1 MCAVVFFSKKEILC
15 LFTIY
20 LELYRVLCY
29 ARYFF
34 SAVFFFF
41 SSRRRHTRLQGDWSS
56 DVCSSDLSLRSELA
70 GAQTGRTKAETEL
83 KSEREKLA
91 EEKAVLEEA
100 REKLSETFKALA
112 SEVMQDQSGAFL
124 SLDRQTFDRLRAEAE
139 GDLGKRQ
146 EAIKGLVEPLG
157 DALRKI
163 ETDIRDL
170 EEKRQKAYGELDQQ
184 LRTLTS
190 SSQELQRQAGNL
202 ATALKGM
209 PQVRGRWGEL
219 ALRRTVELAGMVE
232 HVDFVEQQST
242 EGEEGRL
249 RPDMIIQLPAGR
261 TVVVDAKVSLVSFLE
276 AAEAQT
282 DELRNQ
288 ALARHAQ
295 SVREHITKLSSKRY
309 WEQFQPAP
317 DFVVFFLPGEAF
329 FSAAVQ
335 EDPGLMAE
343 GFEKRVILASPTTLI
358 ALLRA
363 IAYGWRQE
371 QIAKSA
377 QQVSELG
384 RQLYERLRKLADHF
398 ANIGSAL
405 ESALEA
411 YNSAVGS
418 METRVL
424 PAARKFRELGAASG
438 DDIPQLEPV
447 DQVPRRLNIPEDTET
462 E

>member
-1 MCAVVFFSKKEILC
+1 MSAPSLLIPVLIAGLVIGLVVGWLLANSRAQARTAAAEASAAGLREQVVKLEREI
-15 LFTIY
+15 
-20 LELYRVLCY
+20 
-29 ARYFF
+29 A
-34 SAVFFFF
+34 
-41 SSRRRHTRLQGDWSS
+41 
-56 DVCSSDLSLRSELA
+56 SLRSELA

-124 SLDRQTFDRLRAEAE
+124 SLARQTFDRLRAEAE

-170 EEKRQKAYGELDQQ
+170 EEKRQKAYGELEQQ

-232 HVDFVEQQST
+232 HVDFVEQQSA

-335 EDPGLMAE
+335 EDPGLMEE

-384 RQLYERLRKLADHF
+384 RQLYERLRKLAEHF

>member
-1 MCAVVFFSKKEILC
+1 MSLPSLLIPVLIAGLVIGLVVGWLLANSRAQARTAAAEASAAGLREQVVK
-15 LFTIY
+15 
-20 LELYRVLCY
+20 LEREL
-29 ARYFF
+29 A
-34 SAVFFFF
+34 
-41 SSRRRHTRLQGDWSS
+41 
-56 DVCSSDLSLRSELA
+56 SLRSELA

-124 SLDRQTFDRLRAEAE
+124 SLARQTFDRLRAEAE

-163 ETDIRDL
+163 ETDIGVL

-184 LRTLTS
+184 LWTLTS

-232 HVDFVEQQST
+232 HVDFVEQQSA

-295 SVREHITKLSSKRY
+295 SVREHIAKLSSKRY

-335 EDPGLMAE
+335 EDPGLMEE

-384 RQLYERLRKLADHF
+384 RQLYERLRKLAEHF

>member
-1 MCAVVFFSKKEILC
+1 MSAPSLLIPVLIAGLVIGLVVGWL
-15 LFTIY
+15 L
-20 LELYRVLCY
+20 
-29 ARYFF
+29 A
-34 SAVFFFF
+34 
-41 SSRRRHTRLQGDWSS
+41 SSRAQARTAAAEASAAGLREQVVKLERELA
-56 DVCSSDLSLRSELA
+56 SLRSELA

-124 SLDRQTFDRLRAEAE
+124 SLARQTFDRLRAEAE

-170 EEKRQKAYGELDQQ
+170 EEKRQKAYGELEQQ

-232 HVDFVEQQST
+232 HVDFVEQQSA

-335 EDPGLMAE
+335 EDPGLMEE

-384 RQLYERLRKLADHF
+384 RQLYERLRKLAEHF

>member
-1 MCAVVFFSKKEILC
+1 MSAPSLLIPVLIAGLVIGLVVGWL
-15 LFTIY
+15 L
-20 LELYRVLCY
+20 
-29 ARYFF
+29 A
-34 SAVFFFF
+34 
-41 SSRRRHTRLQGDWSS
+41 SSRAQARTAAAEASAAGLREQVMKLERELA
-56 DVCSSDLSLRSELA
+56 SLRSELA

-124 SLDRQTFDRLRAEAE
+124 SLARQTFDRLRAEAE

-163 ETDIRDL
+163 ETDIRGL
-170 EEKRQKAYGELDQQ
+170 EEKRQKAYGELEQQ

-232 HVDFVEQQST
+232 HVDFVEQQSA

-249 RPDMIIQLPAGR
+249 RPDMVIQLPAGR

-335 EDPGLMAE
+335 EDPGLMEE

-384 RQLYERLRKLADHF
+384 RQLYERLRKLAEHF

>member
-1 MCAVVFFSKKEILC
+1 MSAPSLLIPVLIAGLVIGLVVGWLLANSRAQARTAAAEASAAGLREQVMK
-15 LFTIY
+15 
-20 LELYRVLCY
+20 LEREL
-29 ARYFF
+29 A
-34 SAVFFFF
+34 
-41 SSRRRHTRLQGDWSS
+41 
-56 DVCSSDLSLRSELA
+56 SLRSELA

-124 SLDRQTFDRLRAEAE
+124 SLARQTFDRLRAEAE

-170 EEKRQKAYGELDQQ
+170 EEKRQKAYGELEQQ

-232 HVDFVEQQST
+232 HVDFVEQQSA

-335 EDPGLMAE
+335 EDPGLMEE

-384 RQLYERLRKLADHF
+384 RQLYERLRKLAEHF

>member
-1 MCAVVFFSKKEILC
+1 MMEPWILPLLVGAALGGILAWLVAGSRSRSRADRAESSAAELRRQGEHREAEI
-15 LFTIY
+15 
-20 LELYRVLCY
+20 
-29 ARYFF
+29 A
-34 SAVFFFF
+34 
-41 SSRRRHTRLQGDWSS
+41 
-56 DVCSSDLSLRSELA
+56 SLRSKLA
-70 GAQTGRTKAETEL
+70 EEQKARATAETAL
-83 KSEREKLA
+83 RSEREKLV
-91 EEKAVLEEA
+91 EERKLLEEA
-100 REKLSETFKALA
+100 EKKLSDAFKALA
-112 SEVMQDQSGAFL
+112 ADVLKGESRSFLALAHESFAKLRSDAQS
-124 SLDRQTFDRLRAEAE
+124 
-139 GDLGKRQ
+139 DLGQRQ
-146 EAIKGLVEPLG
+146 EAIQSLVEPLRESLG
-157 DALRKI
+157 QLNTHVQSL
-163 ETDIRDL
+163 ETDHGGLR
-170 EEKRQKAYGELDQQ
+170 EQ
-184 LRTLTS
+184 LRELTS
-190 SSQELQRQAGNL
+190 SNKELQRQTGSL
-202 ATALKGM
+202 ALALRGM

-232 HVDFVEQQST
+232 HVDFVEQESAET
-242 EGEEGRL
+242 EEGTL
-249 RPDMIIQLPAGR
+249 RPDMIVRLPAGR

-335 EDPGLMAE
+335 EDPGLMEE

-384 RQLYERLRKLADHF
+384 RQLYERLRKLAEHF
-398 ANIGSAL
+398 ANIGSA
-405 ESALEA
+405 
-411 YNSAVGS
+411 
-418 METRVL
+418 
-424 PAARKFRELGAASG
+424 
-438 DDIPQLEPV
+438 
-447 DQVPRRLNIPEDTET
+447 
-462 E
+462 

>member
-1 MCAVVFFSKKEILC
+1 MSAPSLLIPVLIAGLVIGLVVGWLLANSRAQARTAAAEASAAGLREQVVK
-15 LFTIY
+15 
-20 LELYRVLCY
+20 LEREL
-29 ARYFF
+29 A
-34 SAVFFFF
+34 
-41 SSRRRHTRLQGDWSS
+41 
-56 DVCSSDLSLRSELA
+56 SLRSELA

-124 SLDRQTFDRLRAEAE
+124 SLARQTFDRLRAEAE

-170 EEKRQKAYGELDQQ
+170 EEKRQKAYGELEQQ

-232 HVDFVEQQST
+232 HVDFVEQQSA

-335 EDPGLMAE
+335 EDPGLMEE

-384 RQLYERLRKLADHF
+384 RQLYERLRKLAEHF

>member
-1 MCAVVFFSKKEILC
+1 MSAPSLLIPVLIAGLVIGLVVGWL
-15 LFTIY
+15 L
-20 LELYRVLCY
+20 
-29 ARYFF
+29 A
-34 SAVFFFF
+34 
-41 SSRRRHTRLQGDWSS
+41 SSRAQARTAAAEASAAGLREQVVKLEREIA
-56 DVCSSDLSLRSELA
+56 SLRSELA

-124 SLDRQTFDRLRAEAE
+124 SLARQTFDRLRAEAE

-170 EEKRQKAYGELDQQ
+170 EEKRQKAYGELEQQ

-232 HVDFVEQQST
+232 HVDFVEQQSA

-295 SVREHITKLSSKRY
+295 SVREHIAKLSSKRY

-335 EDPGLMAE
+335 EDPGLMEE

-384 RQLYERLRKLADHF
+384 RQLYERLRKLAEHF

>member
-1 MCAVVFFSKKEILC
+1 MSAPSLLIPVLIAGLVIGLVVGWLLANSRAQARTAAAEASAAGLREQVVK
-15 LFTIY
+15 
-20 LELYRVLCY
+20 LEREL
-29 ARYFF
+29 A
-34 SAVFFFF
+34 
-41 SSRRRHTRLQGDWSS
+41 
-56 DVCSSDLSLRSELA
+56 SLRSELA

-124 SLDRQTFDRLRAEAE
+124 SLARQTFDRLRAEAE

-163 ETDIRDL
+163 ETDVRDL
-170 EEKRQKAYGELDQQ
+170 EEKRQKAYGELEQQ

-232 HVDFVEQQST
+232 HVDFAEQQSA

-249 RPDMIIQLPAGR
+249 RPDMVIQLPAGR

-335 EDPGLMAE
+335 EDPGLMEE

-384 RQLYERLRKLADHF
+384 RQLYERLRKLAEHF

>member
-1 MCAVVFFSKKEILC
+1 MI
-15 LFTIY
+15 
-20 LELYRVLCY
+20 
-29 ARYFF
+29 
-34 SAVFFFF
+34 FFFF

-56 DVCSSDLSLRSELA
+56 DVCSSDL
-70 GAQTGRTKAETEL
+70 
-83 KSEREKLA
+83 
-91 EEKAVLEEA
+91 
-100 REKLSETFKALA
+100 
-112 SEVMQDQSGAFL
+112 
-124 SLDRQTFDRLRAEAE
+124 
-139 GDLGKRQ
+139 
-146 EAIKGLVEPLG
+146 
-157 DALRKI
+157 
-163 ETDIRDL
+163 
-170 EEKRQKAYGELDQQ
+170 
-184 LRTLTS
+184 
-190 SSQELQRQAGNL
+190 
-202 ATALKGM
+202 
-209 PQVRGRWGEL
+209 
-219 ALRRTVELAGMVE
+219 RTVELAGMVE
-232 HVDFVEQQST
+232 HVDFVEQQSA

-261 TVVVDAKVSLVSFLE
+261 TVVAESLKKIVSFLE

-317 DFVVFFLPGEAF
+317 DFVVFFLPGEPL

-335 EDPGLMAE
+335 EDPGLMEE

-384 RQLYERLRKLADHF
+384 RQLYERLRKLAEHF

>member
-1 MCAVVFFSKKEILC
+1 MSAPSLLIPVLIAGLVIGLVVGWL
-15 LFTIY
+15 L
-20 LELYRVLCY
+20 
-29 ARYFF
+29 A
-34 SAVFFFF
+34 
-41 SSRRRHTRLQGDWSS
+41 SSRAQARTAAAEASAAGLREQVVKLEREIA
-56 DVCSSDLSLRSELA
+56 SLRSELA

-124 SLDRQTFDRLRAEAE
+124 SLARQTFDRLRAEAE

-170 EEKRQKAYGELDQQ
+170 EEKRQKAYGELEQQ

-232 HVDFVEQQST
+232 HVDFVEQQSA

-335 EDPGLMAE
+335 EDPGLMEE

-384 RQLYERLRKLADHF
+384 RQLYERLRKLAEHF

>member
-1 MCAVVFFSKKEILC
+1 MK
-15 LFTIY
+15 
-20 LELYRVLCY
+20 LEREL
-29 ARYFF
+29 A
-34 SAVFFFF
+34 
-41 SSRRRHTRLQGDWSS
+41 
-56 DVCSSDLSLRSELA
+56 SLRSELA

-124 SLDRQTFDRLRAEAE
+124 SLARQTFDRLRAEAE
-139 GDLGKRQ
+139 GDLEKRQ

-163 ETDIRDL
+163 ETDIRGL
-170 EEKRQKAYGELDQQ
+170 EEKRQKAYGELEQQ

-232 HVDFVEQQST
+232 HVDFVEQQSA

-335 EDPGLMAE
+335 EDPGLMEE

-384 RQLYERLRKLADHF
+384 RQLYERLRKLAEHF

>member
-1 MCAVVFFSKKEILC
+1 MSLPSLLIPVLIAGLVIGLVVGWLLANSRAQARTAAAEASAAGLREQVVK
-15 LFTIY
+15 
-20 LELYRVLCY
+20 LEREL
-29 ARYFF
+29 A
-34 SAVFFFF
+34 
-41 SSRRRHTRLQGDWSS
+41 
-56 DVCSSDLSLRSELA
+56 SLRSELA

-124 SLDRQTFDRLRAEAE
+124 SLARQTFDRLRAEAE

-170 EEKRQKAYGELDQQ
+170 EEKRQKAYGELEQQ

-232 HVDFVEQQST
+232 HVDFVEQQSA

-295 SVREHITKLSSKRY
+295 SVREHIAKLSSKRY

-335 EDPGLMAE
+335 EDPGVMEE

-384 RQLYERLRKLADHF
+384 RQLYERLRKLAEHF

>member
-1 MCAVVFFSKKEILC
+1 MSLPSLLIPVLIAGLVIGLVVGWLLANSRAQARTAAAEASAAGLREQVVK
-15 LFTIY
+15 
-20 LELYRVLCY
+20 LEREL
-29 ARYFF
+29 A
-34 SAVFFFF
+34 
-41 SSRRRHTRLQGDWSS
+41 
-56 DVCSSDLSLRSELA
+56 SLRSELA

-124 SLDRQTFDRLRAEAE
+124 SLARQTFDRLRAEAE

-170 EEKRQKAYGELDQQ
+170 EEKRQKAYGELEQQ

-232 HVDFVEQQST
+232 HVDFVEQQSA

-295 SVREHITKLSSKRY
+295 SVREHIAKLSSKRY

-335 EDPGLMAE
+335 EDPGLMEE

-384 RQLYERLRKLADHF
+384 RQLYERLRKLAEHF

>member
-1 MCAVVFFSKKEILC
+1 MSAPSLLIPVLIAGLVIGLVVGWL
-15 LFTIY
+15 L
-20 LELYRVLCY
+20 
-29 ARYFF
+29 A
-34 SAVFFFF
+34 
-41 SSRRRHTRLQGDWSS
+41 SSRAQARTAAAEASAAGLREQVMKLERELA
-56 DVCSSDLSLRSELA
+56 SLRSELA

-124 SLDRQTFDRLRAEAE
+124 SLARQTFDRLRAEAE

-170 EEKRQKAYGELDQQ
+170 EEKRQKAYGELEQQ

-232 HVDFVEQQST
+232 HVDFVEQQSA

-335 EDPGLMAE
+335 EDPGLMEE

-384 RQLYERLRKLADHF
+384 RQLYERLRKLAEHF

>member
-1 MCAVVFFSKKEILC
+1 MSAPSLLIPVLIAGLVIGLVVGWL
-15 LFTIY
+15 L
-20 LELYRVLCY
+20 
-29 ARYFF
+29 A
-34 SAVFFFF
+34 
-41 SSRRRHTRLQGDWSS
+41 SSRAQARTAAAEASAAGLREQVVKLERELA
-56 DVCSSDLSLRSELA
+56 SLRSELA

-124 SLDRQTFDRLRAEAE
+124 SLARQTFDRLRAEAE

-170 EEKRQKAYGELDQQ
+170 EEKRQKAYGELEQQ

-232 HVDFVEQQST
+232 HVDFVEQQSA

-335 EDPGLMAE
+335 EDPGLMEE

-384 RQLYERLRKLADHF
+384 RQLYERLRKLTEHF

-424 PAARKFRELGAASG
+424 PAARKFRELGAGSG

>member
-1 MCAVVFFSKKEILC
+1 MSAPSLLIPVLIAGLVIGLVVGWL
-15 LFTIY
+15 L
-20 LELYRVLCY
+20 
-29 ARYFF
+29 A
-34 SAVFFFF
+34 
-41 SSRRRHTRLQGDWSS
+41 SSRAQARTAAAEASAAGLREQVVKLEREIA
-56 DVCSSDLSLRSELA
+56 SLRSELA

-124 SLDRQTFDRLRAEAE
+124 SLARQTFDRLRAEAE

-170 EEKRQKAYGELDQQ
+170 EEKRQKAYGELEQQ

-232 HVDFVEQQST
+232 HVDFVEQQSA

-335 EDPGLMAE
+335 EDPGLMEE

-384 RQLYERLRKLADHF
+384 RQLYERLRKLAEHF

-424 PAARKFRELGAASG
+424 PAARKFRELGAGSG

>member
-1 MCAVVFFSKKEILC
+1 MSAPSLLIPVLIAGLVIGLVVGWLLANSRAQARTAAAEASAAGFREQVVK
-15 LFTIY
+15 
-20 LELYRVLCY
+20 LEREL
-29 ARYFF
+29 A
-34 SAVFFFF
+34 
-41 SSRRRHTRLQGDWSS
+41 
-56 DVCSSDLSLRSELA
+56 SLRSELA

-124 SLDRQTFDRLRAEAE
+124 SLARQTFDRLRAEAE

-170 EEKRQKAYGELDQQ
+170 EEKRQKAYGELEQQ

-232 HVDFVEQQST
+232 HVDFVEQQSA

-335 EDPGLMAE
+335 EDPGLMEE

-384 RQLYERLRKLADHF
+384 RQLYERLRKLAEHF